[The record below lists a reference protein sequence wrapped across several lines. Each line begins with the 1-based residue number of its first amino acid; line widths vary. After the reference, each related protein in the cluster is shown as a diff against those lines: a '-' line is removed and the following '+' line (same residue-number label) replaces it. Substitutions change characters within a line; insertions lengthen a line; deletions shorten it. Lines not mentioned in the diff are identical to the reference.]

1 MTQVIPEQQLDL
13 AHIKAALG
21 KFARE
26 SGFTYK
32 KNVQLTA
39 SLLEFNQKCL
49 VFVPGIVYPAIV
61 IPVRRQGGKSK
72 EETSLIYTFH
82 NGEFN
87 HINNSKYFS
96 CKATES
102 FSWEGV
108 SYERNIVL
116 GDFGAGKISGFQTVF
131 SPKFSGF
138 FNGNREQVFNIRAFE
153 SGSEF

>member
-39 SLLEFNQKCL
+39 SLLEFHQKCL

-61 IPVRRQGGKSK
+61 IPVRAPRRKVQRRNFFD
-72 EETSLIYTFH
+72 I
-82 NGEFN
+82 
-87 HINNSKYFS
+87 YFS
-96 CKATES
+96 QR
-102 FSWEGV
+102 G
-108 SYERNIVL
+108 IQPHQQQQ
-116 GDFGAGKISGFQTVF
+116 IFQL
-131 SPKFSGF
+131 
-138 FNGNREQVFNIRAFE
+138 
-153 SGSEF
+153 

>member
-39 SLLEFNQKCL
+39 SPLEFNQKCL

-116 GDFGAGKISGFQTVF
+116 GDFVGYK
-131 SPKFSGF
+131 KM
-138 FNGNREQVFNIRAFE
+138 N
-153 SGSEF
+153 

>member
-102 FSWEGV
+102 FSWE
-108 SYERNIVL
+108 RIMNVL
-116 GDFGAGKISGFQTVF
+116 KISKRKSASDQC
-131 SPKFSGF
+131 PKRF
-138 FNGNREQVFNIRAFE
+138 FVLQFNVRSNRSRFRR
-153 SGSEF
+153 GR

>member
-49 VFVPGIVYPAIV
+49 VFIPG
-61 IPVRRQGGKSK
+61 
-72 EETSLIYTFH
+72 
-82 NGEFN
+82 
-87 HINNSKYFS
+87 
-96 CKATES
+96 
-102 FSWEGV
+102 
-108 SYERNIVL
+108 
-116 GDFGAGKISGFQTVF
+116 TV
-131 SPKFSGF
+131 
-138 FNGNREQVFNIRAFE
+138 
-153 SGSEF
+153 